1 MVLDPASRALATNR
15 WRLTV
20 AVGDGN
26 ALEPRRAMAARKQRS
41 SGKPMKDSAPDES
54 FLVVSS
60 TRRMTSL
67 LVLGRMRS
75 RGLDASIGAGG
86 PFVVRP
92 RKHTLAEQMFL
103 VASEDARVLADN
115 NGCRPSGPPGPDP
128 RGQATGARPMH
139 RSVGKVAFI
148 RFQPACRTA
157 WHPGPA
163 TRVPRYKYAL

>member
-1 MVLDPASRALATNR
+1 
-15 WRLTV
+15 
-20 AVGDGN
+20 
-26 ALEPRRAMAARKQRS
+26 
-41 SGKPMKDSAPDES
+41 
-54 FLVVSS
+54 
-60 TRRMTSL
+60 MTSL
-67 LVLGRMRS
+67 LVLGLMRS

-128 RGQATGARPMH
+128 RGQTTGARPMH

-148 RFQPACRTA
+148 RFQPQPLCGPSTA
-157 WHPGPA
+157 LAVIGHPGPA
-163 TRVPRYKYAL
+163 TRVPRTSTLCNEISYLDLAGLHGSTDTGISFCQQTPRLLIWGSLVCGHPDRSSRCRVVGVL

>member
-1 MVLDPASRALATNR
+1 
-15 WRLTV
+15 
-20 AVGDGN
+20 
-26 ALEPRRAMAARKQRS
+26 
-41 SGKPMKDSAPDES
+41 
-54 FLVVSS
+54 
-60 TRRMTSL
+60 MTSL

-148 RFQPACRTA
+148 RFQPASYFVAQAQLAGPRGTRA
-157 WHPGPA
+157 QRPGFHGTSTLCNEISYLDLA
-163 TRVPRYKYAL
+163 DVHGLDTKGFGH

>member
-1 MVLDPASRALATNR
+1 
-15 WRLTV
+15 
-20 AVGDGN
+20 
-26 ALEPRRAMAARKQRS
+26 
-41 SGKPMKDSAPDES
+41 
-54 FLVVSS
+54 
-60 TRRMTSL
+60 MTSL
-67 LVLGRMRS
+67 LVLGLMRS

-92 RKHTLAEQMFL
+92 RKHTPAEQMFL

-148 RFQPACRTA
+148 RFQPASYLLWPKHSLPDRVA
-157 WHPGPA
+157 PGPSPGQRPGFHGTSTLCNEISYLDLA
-163 TRVPRYKYAL
+163 GLHGFGRLPGTRD

>member
-1 MVLDPASRALATNR
+1 
-15 WRLTV
+15 
-20 AVGDGN
+20 
-26 ALEPRRAMAARKQRS
+26 
-41 SGKPMKDSAPDES
+41 
-54 FLVVSS
+54 
-60 TRRMTSL
+60 MTSL
-67 LVLGRMRS
+67 LVLGLMRS

-148 RFQPACRTA
+148 RFQPASYFVAKHSLPDRVA
-157 WHPGPA
+157 PGPRDQGSTVQVRFV
-163 TRVPRYKYAL
+163 TRYLIWIWQVYTGFQYPALLGPRGIQPGLSPPFTFR